1 MILLPIELLQKQLDE
16 LVLARSKALISLNKN
31 QINAITYEK
40 YIDNL
45 TPKIETY
52 KFAITILN
60 QYT

>member
-16 LVLARSKALISLNKN
+16 LIIARSKALIALNKN
-31 QINAITYEK
+31 QIDTITYEK
-40 YIDNL
+40 YVNNL